1 MSELHHPAPDHTQFD
16 AICDGLEDWERLP
29 EPTTEPAAQAAWRTA
44 QGADAPPQTEES
56 PLDEQILAGLI
67 TPW

>member
-1 MSELHHPAPDHTQFD
+1 MSELHQPAPDHAQFD

-29 EPTTEPAAQAAWRTA
+29 EPTAGPAAQAAWRTA
-44 QGADAPPQTEES
+44 QGDGAQRAEES
-56 PLDEQILAGLI
+56 PLDDQILAGLI